1 MPDLDDADIH
11 FPLVEPTVIPS
22 GELRDFNALDDN
34 TQRSLMDIIQ
44 SGSFAKM
51 DLYQREVLSYARFF
65 YAFRLFIK
73 FFWHLAFVGEASLL
87 DG

>member
-22 GELRDFNALDDN
+22 GELRDFSALYDN
-34 TQRSLMDIIQ
+34 TQRSLIDIIQ

-51 DLYQREVLSYARFF
+51 DLY
-65 YAFRLFIK
+65 
-73 FFWHLAFVGEASLL
+73 
-87 DG
+87 